1 MHMSSSEKMQVL
13 RQAYLS
19 AFESQPLAILD
30 VGSAVIDTQPNGNK
44 LALANPNWSYTGLD
58 IEDGNNVD
66 IAVQRPYDWREM
78 PDAGYDLVLCSQVF
92 EHTEFFWITI
102 TEIAR
107 VLKPHGLLFLIAP
120 SAGVTHRYPY
130 DCWRFYEDGF
140 PALAKWADLTLLE
153 SNIQRRPVYR
163 RGNQWRDATMV
174 AQRPLRDD
182 ASEVL
187 IARRAAFARAA
198 LTGDEPIQ
206 ATPAT
211 LAPSII
217 GLAQSQDALARHE
230 ERLLQARPF
239 SYKLRLMNR
248 HFRRLRKIA
257 TTPAGQIMDQ

>member
-19 AFESQPLAILD
+19 AFENQPLSILD

-44 LALANPNWSYTGLD
+44 LALANPRWSYTGLD
-58 IEDGNNVD
+58 IEPGNNVD
-66 IAVQRPYDWREM
+66 IAVERPYDWREI
-78 PDAGYDLVLCSQVF
+78 PSAGYDVVLCSQVF

-140 PALAKWADLTLLE
+140 PALAKWANLALLE
-153 SNIQRRPVYR
+153 SNIQRRPVYK

-174 AQRPLRDD
+174 AQRPLRDPQ
-182 ASEVL
+182 AERE
-187 IARRAAFARAA
+187 IARRAAFARSA
-198 LTGDEPIQ
+198 LSGEEPPQ
-206 ATPAT
+206 MDDLSPE
-211 LAPSII
+211 PSII
-217 GLAQSQDALARHE
+217 GPAPARNALAQHE
-230 ERLLQARPF
+230 DRLLAARPF

-248 HFRRLRKIA
+248 HFRRLRKVA
-257 TTPAGQIMDQ
+257 KTPAALIIDQ